1 MITGLV
7 GPDGGRIRLD
17 GRDMTLDPMYRR
29 AQMGIGY
36 LAQEPSVF
44 RKLRVEEN
52 VRAILETLPLS
63 DAERAARLERL
74 LDELAI
80 KHLRR
85 QKGFQ
90 LSGGERRRLEITRA
104 LVTEPKFM
112 LLDEPF
118 AGVDPIA
125 VHDIQTIVAGLRH
138 RGIGVLITGHNM
150 EQIVDIVDHAS
161 VIFASKLQGAGT

>member
-1 MITGLV
+1 GI
-7 GPDGGRIRLD
+7 GPAGRAL
-17 GRDMTLDPMYRR
+17 TAEPMYGR
-29 AQMGIGY
+29 ARMGIGY

-44 RKLRVEEN
+44 RKLTVEEN
-52 VRAILETLPLS
+52 VRAILETLPLGA
-63 DAERAARLERL
+63 AEQADRLEHL

-125 VHDIQTIVAGLRH
+125 VPVIQTISAGLRPWCL
-138 RGIGVLITGHNM
+138 GVT
-150 EQIVDIVDHAS
+150 
-161 VIFASKLQGAGT
+161 